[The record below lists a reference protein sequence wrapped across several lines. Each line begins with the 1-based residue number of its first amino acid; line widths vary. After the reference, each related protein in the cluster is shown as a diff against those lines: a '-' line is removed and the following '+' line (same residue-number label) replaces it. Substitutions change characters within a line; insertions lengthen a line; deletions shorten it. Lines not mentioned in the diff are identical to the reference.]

1 MNVLAIGAHPDD
13 LEILTAGT
21 LALYARAG
29 HQVTMCVMTNGELG
43 SGTHTRE
50 DTAELRRTEAKA
62 SAKIIGAQYHCLE
75 QPDGF
80 LYDTPTVRRR
90 LIEVIRLSNP
100 DILIT
105 HAPEDYHPDHRATSQ
120 IVLNCRQL
128 GACGL
133 IETGATPT
141 GTIPAVIYMDTLTGV
156 GFHPDMSVDI
166 TEVVETKRT
175 MLRQHASQNDWLRRL
190 HGVDYISYLDT
201 QGALR
206 GLQTGVQYAE
216 AFRIAHAYPE
226 QRDLAALL
234 PATRG

>member
-43 SGTHTRE
+43 SDTHTRE
-50 DTAELRRTEAKA
+50 DTADLRRAEAEA
-62 SAKIIGAQYHCLE
+62 SAKIIGAQFHCLE

-128 GACGL
+128 GVCGL

-156 GFHPDMSVDI
+156 GFHPDISVDI